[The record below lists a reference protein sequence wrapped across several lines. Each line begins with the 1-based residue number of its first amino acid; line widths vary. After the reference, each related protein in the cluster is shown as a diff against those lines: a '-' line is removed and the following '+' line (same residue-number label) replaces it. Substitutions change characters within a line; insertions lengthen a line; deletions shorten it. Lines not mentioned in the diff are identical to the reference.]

1 VIFKVFRFSLHVWWP
16 ILCASQLETYT
27 MQITVA
33 GPFSETEARETA
45 RALGETNHS
54 VYSRSRVDAEGYETD
69 ERDWFVERDT
79 DAPTSLIFGYTW
91 ADIQRMQQNR

>member
-1 VIFKVFRFSLHVWWP
+1 
-16 ILCASQLETYT
+16 

-45 RALGETNHS
+45 RALGEINHS

-69 ERDWFVERDT
+69 GRDWFVERDT
-79 DAPTSLIFGYTW
+79 DAPTSLIFGYAWT
-91 ADIQRMQQNR
+91 DIQRMQQKG

>member
-1 VIFKVFRFSLHVWWP
+1 MRRKNALRLLSFVVPES
-16 ILCASQLETYT
+16 LETYT
-27 MQITVA
+27 VQITVA

-45 RALGETNHS
+45 RALGEINHS

-79 DAPTSLIFGYTW
+79 DAPTSLIFGYAWT
-91 ADIQRMQQNR
+91 DIQRMQQKG

>member
-1 VIFKVFRFSLHVWWP
+1 
-16 ILCASQLETYT
+16 

-54 VYSRSRVDAEGYETD
+54 VYSRSRVDAEGYETG

-79 DAPTSLIFGYTW
+79 DAPATLIFGHTW
-91 ADIQRMQQNR
+91 ADIQRMQQKG